1 VAVDRRTL
9 TVLAVVA
16 LGVVALGLSAATLTT
31 PEESGQSPE
40 SRDPPPETQP
50 EADGS
55 NLPVPDLLWTLLLV
69 VGGLALLA
77 SLVYLAVYDRRRLAE
92 FLGILVVILV
102 IGLLAQSLGFQ
113 PADPNV
119 TGGGSPGQT
128 GEGGESE
135 RETGAGSGQAD
146 DSTAVA
152 VPALLLGAVFLV
164 LLFVSYLLVE
174 RTVAGSGPTETT
186 ESEPQEPA
194 VLGEIAGQAADRI
207 ESGGDHTTA
216 ADNEVYRAWRE
227 MAAQL
232 DIEREATTTPREFE
246 AQATEVGM
254 AADDVHEL
262 RRLFEEV
269 RYGGAS
275 PTEDRER
282 RAVTVLRRVESQYG
296 DGESRYGDGR

>member
-1 VAVDRRTL
+1 MAVDRRTL

-31 PEESGQSPE
+31 PEGSGQSPE
-40 SRDPPPETQP
+40 SRDPPPETRP

-77 SLVYLAVYDRRRLAE
+77 SLVYVAVYDRRRLAG

-119 TGGGSPGQT
+119 TGSGSPG
-128 GEGGESE
+128 GGSSPSEAGESE
-135 RETGAGSGQAD
+135 RGAGGGSGQTD

-152 VPALLLGAVFLV
+152 VPALLLGVAFLV
-164 LLFVSYLLVE
+164 LLLVSYLLVD
-174 RTVAGSGPTETT
+174 RTVTGPGPTGTSET
-186 ESEPQEPA
+186 ESEEPA
-194 VLGEIAGQAADRI
+194 ALGEIAGRAADRI
-207 ESGGDHTTA
+207 EAEGDQTA
-216 ADNEVYRAWRE
+216 ADNEVYRAWQE
-227 MAAQL
+227 MTARL
-232 DIEREATTTPREFE
+232 DIEGGETTTPREFE
-246 AQATEVGM
+246 TRATDAGM
-254 AADDVHEL
+254 AADDVREL

-275 PTEDRER
+275 PTDDREQ
-282 RAVTVLRRVESQYG
+282 RAVTVLRRVES
-296 DGESRYGDGR
+296 RYGEGR